1 MSQTSSCH
9 EKAAKK
15 KIAIITELSLNNLNY
30 GNRIQAF
37 ALNYYLKKN
46 YPGFNVETLLL
57 REKTGR
63 EVTSWLHNIK
73 RTGKRISDIF
83 SIDYI
88 KRKIARI
95 SGNKDKKDKGN
106 KDFSAVKRLKR
117 FNEFVRKN
125 ISVSNSVYSYTDLSE
140 SLFDFYFVGSDI
152 VWYQESGFVY
162 KTKFLGFAPKNPNA
176 KKIAYAASFGEN
188 IIPKEN
194 VKSIKKFLSD
204 FKMLSVRESKS
215 VKLLDSIGVSGA
227 KHVCDPA
234 LLLTAEDWNVV
245 SEDVENIEKYKK
257 KKYALIYILGNDKKE
272 NTIKEL
278 CEKNGIEPVFIP
290 SGKTYSDTIL
300 RDYGIDDC
308 SPQEWVWLIKHATYV
323 FTDSFHGLV
332 FSTIYQKPFFVVK
345 RDGERDLNIR
355 MTDYLDTIGEQ
366 DKLVSIEEIGLFN
379 TYNWDYEKIGK
390 RLEPFIKIS
399 KEYIKEALNDNSI

>member
-1 MSQTSSCH
+1 MSEAVSRH
-9 EKAAKK
+9 ETEAKK
-15 KIAIITELSLNNLNY
+15 KIAIITELTLNNLNY

-46 YPGFNVETLLL
+46 YPDYYVETLLF
-57 REKTGR
+57 RKKTGR
-63 EVTSWLHNIK
+63 EITSWLHNLN
-73 RTGKRISDIF
+73 RTKKRISDIF
-83 SIDYI
+83 SVSYI

-95 SGNKDKKDKGN
+95 SGNNDKGN
-106 KDFSAVKRLKR
+106 KDDSVVKRLKR
-117 FNEFVRKN
+117 FNEFIRKY
-125 ISVSNSVYSYTDLSE
+125 ISVSNKEYSFIDLSE
-140 SLFDFYFVGSDI
+140 SLFDFYVVGSDI
-152 VWYQESGFVY
+152 VWCQERGVVY

-194 VKSIKKFLSD
+194 VKSIKRFLSD
-204 FKMLSVRESKS
+204 FKMISVRESKS
-215 VKLLDSIGVSGA
+215 VKLLDDIGVSGA

-234 LLLTAEDWNVV
+234 LLLTAEDWDVV
-245 SEDVENIEKYKK
+245 SEDVENIEKYEK
-257 KKYALIYILGNDKKE
+257 KKYALIYILGNDKKDSA
-272 NTIKEL
+272 IKEL

-290 SGKTYSDTIL
+290 FGNTYSKTIL
-300 RDYGIDDC
+300 RDYGIDNC

-366 DKLVSIEEIGLFN
+366 DKLIDIEEISLLN
-379 TYNWDYEKIGK
+379 TFKWDYEKIGK
-390 RLEPFIKIS
+390 RMEPFIKAS
-399 KEYIKEALNDNSI
+399 KEYIKEALKDNTI